1 MKLHIPVPP
10 GELLD
15 RITILKVKLRFMS
28 DKKKREN
35 VKKYLQELEGIRKR
49 MLAQT
54 ARLKELEKLL
64 YEVNKNQWKIEDAI
78 RLHLKHTGPD
88 KKFGTLV
95 KSLHKSNDKRATLKR
110 KIDTHTRSEF
120 VDEKSYAK

>member
-64 YEVNKNQWKIEDAI
+64 YEVNKN
-78 RLHLKHTGPD
+78 GPD

>member
-49 MLAQT
+49 M
-54 ARLKELEKLL
+54 R
-64 YEVNKNQWKIEDAI
+64 
-78 RLHLKHTGPD
+78 
-88 KKFGTLV
+88 
-95 KSLHKSNDKRATLKR
+95 
-110 KIDTHTRSEF
+110 
-120 VDEKSYAK
+120 